1 MKKTMESSIS
11 STLIDRDNKDFPLT
25 MERGTVRKGALVA
38 LKGVAGRKHESDR
51 SQRKDRLAAMGEMA
65 AKIAH
70 EIRNPLG
77 SIELFATSLQASLE
91 GQPELQLLAERV
103 SAGVKSIDAIVS
115 NLLQFVR
122 PNEAHRFKHFDI
134 YEALDDSLFF
144 MQHLADKTNGIH
156 VTLAYGPRP
165 LFVKG
170 DVELMKQVC
179 LNIILNAIQSMP
191 KGGELCIST
200 TRENHSQ
207 EGRPTSINIRISDS
221 GVGIE
226 PDDVSKIF
234 DPFFTTKERGTG
246 LGLSIV
252 HSIIEMHGG
261 TIDVESTRGSGTV
274 FNIGLPLCSDVS
286 GAPDLVYET
295 VMEKE
300 ASA

>member
-1 MKKTMESSIS
+1 
-11 STLIDRDNKDFPLT
+11 
-25 MERGTVRKGALVA
+25 
-38 LKGVAGRKHESDR
+38 
-51 SQRKDRLAAMGEMA
+51 MGEMA

-91 GQPELQLLAERV
+91 GQPDLQLLAERI
-103 SAGVKSIDAIVS
+103 SSGVKSIDAIIS

-122 PNEAHRFKHFDI
+122 PNEANRFERFDI

-144 MQHLADKTNGIH
+144 MEHLADKENG
-156 VTLAYGPRP
+156 VNVKVAYGPRP
-165 LFVKG
+165 LFIKG

-191 KGGELCIST
+191 GGGELCIST
-200 TRENHSQ
+200 VQRAMTHV
-207 EGRPTSINIRISDS
+207 GRPALVEIRISDS

-226 PDDVSKIF
+226 PGNVFRIF

-252 HSIIEMHGG
+252 HSIVEMHGG
-261 TIDVESTRGSGTV
+261 IIDVESTPGNGTV
-274 FNIGLPLCSDVS
+274 FSIGLPLCADATEAQES
-286 GAPDLVYET
+286 AYEKA
-295 VMEKE
+295 MEKE
-300 ASA
+300 VSA

>member
-1 MKKTMESSIS
+1 MKSSNS
-11 STLIDRDNKDFPLT
+11 STHVCPVDRGFLPGMGQAK
-25 MERGTVRKGALVA
+25 VRDGSVVV
-38 LKGVAGRKHESDR
+38 LKNIACRKHESER

-91 GQPELQLLAERV
+91 GQSDLQLLAERI
-103 SAGVKSIDAIVS
+103 SSGVKSIDAIIS

-122 PNEAHRFKHFDI
+122 SDEANRFERFDI

-144 MQHLADKTNGIH
+144 MKHLADKENG
-156 VTLAYGPRP
+156 VDVKLEYGPRP
-165 LFVKG
+165 LFIKG
-170 DVELMKQVC
+170 DVELIKQVC

-191 KGGELCIST
+191 GGGVLCIAT
-200 TRENHSQ
+200 VQRAMTNV
-207 EGRPTSINIRISDS
+207 EGSALAEIRISDS
-221 GVGIE
+221 GVGID
-226 PDDVSKIF
+226 PDNVSKIF

-252 HSIIEMHGG
+252 HSIVEMHGG
-261 TIDVESTRGSGTV
+261 IIDVSSTPGDGTM
-274 FNIGLPLCSDVS
+274 FSIGLPLCAEASAAQNTVY
-286 GAPDLVYET
+286 AP

-300 ASA
+300 VSA

>member
-1 MKKTMESSIS
+1 MESSIS
-11 STLIDRDNKDFPLT
+11 NTHVRRVKKDSLSSVVQATRPNG
-25 MERGTVRKGALVA
+25 RLVA
-38 LKGVAGRKHESDR
+38 LKDITCGKQESER

-91 GQPELQLLAERV
+91 EQPELQVLAERI
-103 SAGVKSIDAIVS
+103 SSGVKSIDAIIS

-122 PNEAHRFKHFDI
+122 PNEANRFERFDI

-144 MQHLADKTNGIH
+144 MEHLTDKENGIT
-156 VTLAYGPRP
+156 VKVAYGQRP

-191 KGGELCIST
+191 NGGELCIT
-200 TRENHSQ
+200 TTPQSGSCGGKPACFRL
-207 EGRPTSINIRISDS
+207 RISDS
-221 GVGIE
+221 GGGIQPDQVG
-226 PDDVSKIF
+226 KIF

-261 TIDVESTRGSGTV
+261 VIDVESTPGSGTT
-274 FNIGLPLCSDVS
+274 FTIDLPLCAQVSDTRGS
-286 GAPDLVYET
+286 VYESI
-295 VMEKE
+295 VEKE
-300 ASA
+300 AWHHAG

>member
-1 MKKTMESSIS
+1 MESSIGSTHVHCVNKVSS
-11 STLIDRDNKDFPLT
+11 STVAQETRPK
-25 MERGTVRKGALVA
+25 GTLVA
-38 LKGVAGRKHESDR
+38 LKDVTCQKQESDR

-91 GQPELQLLAERV
+91 GQPELQLLSERI
-103 SAGVKSIDAIVS
+103 SSGVKSIDAIIS

-122 PNEAHRFKHFDI
+122 PHEARRFERFDI
-134 YEALDDSLFF
+134 YDALDDSLFF
-144 MQHLADKTNGIH
+144 MKHLADKENGIE
-156 VTLAYGPRP
+156 VTVTYGPRP

-191 KGGELCIST
+191 KGGQLCIST
-200 TRENHSQ
+200 ALDEQ
-207 EGRPTSINIRISDS
+207 PAMVKIRIFDN

-226 PDDVSKIF
+226 SGHVSKIF
-234 DPFFTTKERGTG
+234 DPFFTTKDRGTG

-252 HSIIEMHGG
+252 HNIVEMHGG
-261 TIDVESTRGSGTV
+261 IIDVESVPENGTA
-274 FNIGLPLCSDVS
+274 FTISLPLLADTAAG
-286 GAPDLVYET
+286 GASAHEPT
-295 VMEKE
+295 MEKE
-300 ASA
+300 ALA